1 MTKMLTGN
9 EAREGILRGIRKVA
23 DAVLPTLGGGSKGVI
38 IEQKGYP
45 LVVNDGVTVVN
56 AIDSDDRFERLG
68 IRLMQQVANQTQK
81 ASGDGTT
88 TATVLAAELCD
99 LFVESD
105 LDWMEWCNALDNLSG
120 NAEHWLRD
128 DEFLNTFGKWS
139 LFDVAMTATRD
150 EEIVEVGQRSYRRN
164 RKGWQ
169 RHVPT
174 FARW

>member
-9 EAREGILRGIRKVA
+9 EAREGILKGIRKVA

-38 IEQKGYP
+38 IEQTGYP

-56 AIDSDDRFERLG
+56 AISSDDRFERLG

-99 LFVESD
+99 LFVECD
-105 LDWMEWCNALDNLSG
+105 LDWKEWCNALDNLSN

-128 DEFLNTFGKWS
+128 DKWLNNIGK
-139 LFDVAMTATRD
+139 FN
-150 EEIVEVGQRSYRRN
+150 IN
-164 RKGWQ
+164 
-169 RHVPT
+169 
-174 FARW
+174 